1 MPLAKLVKKLRQN
14 EENFL
19 ATTLQIGALAAGRRA
34 SDIRAYDVRKL
45 TLIADS
51 FVICTASSQ
60 PQVKAIFDAV
70 KEGMSEI
77 GVRPAHVEGGPRDG
91 WLLMDYGAVI
101 FHIFR
106 EESREFYDLDGLW
119 GDAPQIDLGL
129 ED

>member
-1 MPLAKLVKKLRQN
+1 LAKLVKKLKQD
-14 EENFL
+14 EDSFL
-19 ATTLQIGALAAGRRA
+19 PDTLRIGALAYGRQA
-34 SDIRAYDVRKL
+34 LDVRAYDVRKL

-51 FVICTASSQ
+51 FVICSASSQ

-77 GVRPAHVEGGPRDG
+77 GVRPTHVEGGPRDG
-91 WLLMDYGAVI
+91 WLLMDYSSVI

-106 EESREFYDLDGLW
+106 KEKREFYDLDGLW
-119 GDAPQIDLGL
+119 GDAPQIDLDL